1 MNAFVESSVIQN
13 SCTDCTVREHCL
25 AKHLPA
31 TELLSIHSG
40 KKRFEKGSYLLR
52 QGDPVP
58 YVYSIQTGCAK
69 SYTNTISADEPTR
82 QFYYPGDIIGLDSF
96 VRQESPVNIVALQ
109 DCHVCAFP
117 LPALKA
123 ATQRVP
129 SAQDYIVK
137 SFAQTATQAYELSI
151 VASAEKRLAA
161 FFVDFAERQA
171 GLGFSRASFVLP
183 MSRLEIANYLRL
195 AHETVSRV
203 LSSLRRKQL
212 MEVSARSVHILAF
225 DALTE
230 IADGTHD

>member
-1 MNAFVESSVIQN
+1 MA
-13 SCTDCTVREHCL
+13 R
-25 AKHLPA
+25 HLPPS
-31 TELLSIHSG
+31 ELDAIHGG
-40 KKRFEKGSYLLR
+40 KKRFAKGSYLLR

-58 YVYSIQTGCAK
+58 YLYSIQSGCAK

-82 QFYYPGDIIGLDSF
+82 QFYYPGDIIGLDAF
-96 VRQESPVNIVALQ
+96 VQQASPVNIVALQ
-109 DCHVCAFP
+109 DCHVCVFP

-123 ATQRVP
+123 AIQRVP
-129 SAQDYIVK
+129 SAQDYIVQ
-137 SFAQTATQAYELSI
+137 SFAQAATQAYELSI

-171 GLGFSRASFVLP
+171 TLGFSRAAFVLP

-203 LSSLRRKQL
+203 LSSLRRKKL
-212 MEVSARSVHILAF
+212 MEVSARSVHILAY

-230 IADGTHD
+230 LADGTRE